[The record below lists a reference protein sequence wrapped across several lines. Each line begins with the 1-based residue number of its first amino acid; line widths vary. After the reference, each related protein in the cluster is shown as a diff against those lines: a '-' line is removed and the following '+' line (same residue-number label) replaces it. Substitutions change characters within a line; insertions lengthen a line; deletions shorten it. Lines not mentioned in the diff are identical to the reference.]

1 MRKSSSDEIIRIPGD
16 FYVLRC
22 FAANQRIHME
32 EIIRKL
38 LDKGNELLNQPYRK
52 IEFTGVTEANELLND
67 LANHSHA
74 FVLACIMDRQ
84 IKAEKAWLIP
94 HEIRRLFGS
103 FEFGKLKE
111 LSRQKIRDYFR
122 DNKLHRFINKMA
134 DNFYYAI
141 QDIEQ
146 KYDGFATNIWANSP
160 RSATIVRR
168 FLQFRGAGVKI
179 ATMAANILAR
189 DFKIPMADK
198 YCIDISPDVQVKRVF
213 LRLGL
218 ISQNS
223 TNEELIYSARELNP
237 DYPGIFDFSAWEIGR
252 KWCRPTHAKCN
263 DCYLRRHCPKIMI

>member
-1 MRKSSSDEIIRIPGD
+1 MKEIVKR
-16 FYVLRC
+16 
-22 FAANQRIHME
+22 
-32 EIIRKL
+32 L
-38 LDKGNELLNQPYRK
+38 LVRGNKLLNQPYRR
-52 IEFTGVTEANELLND
+52 IDFTRVNEADELLND
-67 LANHSHA
+67 LTNHSHA
-74 FVLACIMDRQ
+74 FVLACMMDRQ

-94 HEIRRLFGS
+94 YKLGLLIGG
-103 FEFGKLKE
+103 FEFARIKR

-122 DNKLHRFINKMA
+122 KNKLHRFNDLMA

-146 KYDGFATNIWANSP
+146 KYNGFAANIWANSP

-168 FLQFRGAGVKI
+168 FLEFRGAGIKI

-198 YCIDISPDVQVKRVF
+198 YCIDISPDVQVRRVF
-213 LRLGL
+213 VRLGL

-252 KWCRPTHAKCN
+252 KWCRPTHPKCN
-263 DCYLRRHCPKIMI
+263 DCYLLQYCPKVGIS

>member
-1 MRKSSSDEIIRIPGD
+1 MKEIVNR
-16 FYVLRC
+16 
-22 FAANQRIHME
+22 
-32 EIIRKL
+32 L
-38 LDKGNELLNQPYRK
+38 LTRGNKLLNQPYKK
-52 IEFTGVTEANELLND
+52 IEFTKVAEADDLLND
-67 LANHSHA
+67 LTNNSHA

-84 IKAEKAWLIP
+84 VKAEKAWLIP
-94 HEIRRLFGS
+94 HRIRLLLGS

-122 DNKLHRFINKMA
+122 NNNLHRFNVLMA

-146 KYDGFATNIWANSP
+146 EYKGFAANIWANSP

-168 FLQFRGAGVKI
+168 FLQFRGAGIKI

-189 DFKIPMADK
+189 DFKIPMVDK
-198 YCIDISPDVQVKRVF
+198 YCIDISPDVQVRRVF
-213 LRLGL
+213 IRLGL
-218 ISQNS
+218 ISQHA

-252 KWCRPTHAKCN
+252 EWCRPKHPKCN
-263 DCYLRRHCPKIMI
+263 DCYLFQYCPKVGI

>member
-1 MRKSSSDEIIRIPGD
+1 MKEI
-16 FYVLRC
+16 VK
-22 FAANQRIHME
+22 
-32 EIIRKL
+32 KL
-38 LDKGNELLNQPYRK
+38 LSRGNKLLNQPYKRIQFTK
-52 IEFTGVTEANELLND
+52 IAEADELLND
-67 LANHSHA
+67 LTNHSHA

-94 HEIRRLFGS
+94 HRIRLLVGS

-111 LSRQKIRDYFR
+111 LARQEIRDYFR
-122 DNKLHRFINKMA
+122 NNNLHRFNVLMA

-141 QDIEQ
+141 KDIEQ
-146 KYDGFATNIWANSP
+146 KYDGFAANIWANSP

-198 YCIDISPDVQVKRVF
+198 YCIDISPDVQVRRVF
-213 LRLGL
+213 IRLGL

-223 TNEELIYSARELNP
+223 SNEELIYSARELNP

-252 KWCRPTHAKCN
+252 NWCRPTHPKCN
-263 DCYLRRHCPKIMI
+263 DCYLSQYCPKVSI

>member
-1 MRKSSSDEIIRIPGD
+1 MKEI
-16 FYVLRC
+16 VK
-22 FAANQRIHME
+22 N
-32 EIIRKL
+32 L
-38 LDKGNELLNQPYRK
+38 LARGNKLLNQPYK
-52 IEFTGVTEANELLND
+52 TIEFTKVAEADELLND
-67 LANHSHA
+67 LTNHSHA

-94 HEIRRLFGS
+94 HEIRRLSGS
-103 FEFGKLKE
+103 FEFGKLKQ
-111 LSRQKIRDYFR
+111 LSKQEIRDYFR
-122 DNKLHRFINKMA
+122 NNHLHRFVNQMA

-146 KYDGFATNIWANSP
+146 KYDGFAANIWANSP
-160 RSATIVRR
+160 KSATIVRR

-213 LRLGL
+213 IRLGL

-252 KWCRPTHAKCN
+252 KWCRPTHPKCN
-263 DCYLRRHCPKIMI
+263 DCYLFQYCPKVRT

>member
-1 MRKSSSDEIIRIPGD
+1 MKE
-16 FYVLRC
+16 V
-22 FAANQRIHME
+22 AK
-32 EIIRKL
+32 KL
-38 LDKGNELLNQPYRK
+38 LIRGNKLLNQPYDTIK
-52 IEFTGVTEANELLND
+52 FTKVAEADKLLND
-67 LANHSHA
+67 LTNHSHA

-94 HEIRRLFGS
+94 HRFRLLLGS
-103 FEFGKLKE
+103 FKFGRLKR
-111 LSRQKIRDYFR
+111 LSRQEIRDYFR
-122 DNKLHRFINKMA
+122 NNNLHRFNDQMA

-146 KYDGFATNIWANSP
+146 KYNGFAANIWANSP

-213 LRLGL
+213 IRLGL

>member
-1 MRKSSSDEIIRIPGD
+1 MKEI
-16 FYVLRC
+16 VK
-22 FAANQRIHME
+22 
-32 EIIRKL
+32 KL
-38 LDKGNELLNQPYRK
+38 LARGNKLLNQPYGTT
-52 IEFTGVTEANELLND
+52 EFTKVAEADELLND

-94 HEIRRLFGS
+94 HRLRLLLGG
-103 FEFGKLKE
+103 FEFGRLKR

-122 DNKLHRFINKMA
+122 DNKLHRFINQMA

-146 KYDGFATNIWANSP
+146 KYNGFAATIWANSP

-168 FLQFRGAGVKI
+168 FLQFKGVGVKI

-213 LRLGL
+213 IRLGL

-252 KWCRPTHAKCN
+252 NWCRPTHPKCN
-263 DCYLRRHCPKIMI
+263 DCYLFQYCPKVGI